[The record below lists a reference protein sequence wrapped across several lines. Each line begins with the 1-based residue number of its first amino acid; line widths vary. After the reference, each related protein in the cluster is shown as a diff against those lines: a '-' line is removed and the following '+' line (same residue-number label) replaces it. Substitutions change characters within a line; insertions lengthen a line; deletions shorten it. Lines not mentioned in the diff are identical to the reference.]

1 MPDTSFIRVEA
12 GSVIMLRSIIFDMD
26 GVLVDS
32 MPSHADAWIAVSREI
47 GAKVSR
53 EDIYEIEGANHI
65 LGIQWLFEKA
75 GKEVQPHLYEEIKR
89 KKVEFFSANASITPF
104 DGMFE
109 CLRDLK
115 QHFSLAVVTGSDRYT
130 VKGIIDDFFPDVFD
144 IIVCGED
151 VHYGKPFPDPYLKAV
166 ELLCM
171 GKSECMVVEN
181 APMGVESAKK
191 AGLFCV
197 GVPTYVLPS
206 RLSAADLVLP
216 DHPALYAYLHK
227 FISSVN

>member
-130 VKGIIDDFFPDVFD
+130 VKGIMDDFFPDVFD